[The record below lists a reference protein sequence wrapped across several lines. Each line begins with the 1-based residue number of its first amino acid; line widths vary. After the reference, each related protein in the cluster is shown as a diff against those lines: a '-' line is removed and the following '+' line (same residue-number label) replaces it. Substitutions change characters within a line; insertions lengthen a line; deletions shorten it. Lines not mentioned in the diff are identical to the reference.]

1 MRISDWS
8 SDVCSSD
15 LGQRMTL
22 ADIQRRVGVTPD
34 GIWGPNTA
42 AAVAKALDGQP
53 DASSELVALATK
65 HLNRE
70 EGRIPH
76 AYQDSLG
83 YWTIGVG
90 RLIDKRKGGRLTN
103 VEIDMLLANDIA
115 DKIAEIS
122 DWPAWQAVK
131 ADPVRAT
138 ALLSMAFQMGAA
150 GLAGLKDSLKL
161 VEQKRWGE
169 AAANMLASKWAKRT
183 PERAGRVT
191 KLNKKGAY

>member
-1 MRISDWS
+1 MIMFFFFKQKTAYEMRISDCS

-15 LGQRMTL
+15 L
-22 ADIQRRVGVTPD
+22 
-34 GIWGPNTA
+34 
-42 AAVAKALDGQP
+42 
-53 DASSELVALATK
+53 LVALATK

-150 GLAGLKDSLKL
+150 GLAGFKNSLKL
-161 VEQKRWGE
+161 VEQKRWAE
-169 AAANMLASKWAKRT
+169 AAANMMLSKWAKQT
-183 PERAGRVT
+183 PERADRKST
-191 KLNKKGAY
+191 RLNSSP

>member
-8 SDVCSSD
+8 STC
-15 LGQRMTL
+15 
-22 ADIQRRVGVTPD
+22 
-34 GIWGPNTA
+34 
-42 AAVAKALDGQP
+42 ALP
-53 DASSELVALATK
+53 IY
-65 HLNRE
+65 RE

-103 VEIDMLLANDIA
+103 VEIDMLLANDIV

-138 ALLSMAFQMGAA
+138 ALLSMRSEEHTSELQSLMRKSYAVFC
-150 GLAGLKDSLKL
+150 LKKKIVHSYCN
-161 VEQKRWGE
+161 QI
-169 AAANMLASKWAKRT
+169 SK
-183 PERAGRVT
+183 T
-191 KLNKKGAY
+191 KTS

>member
-1 MRISDWS
+1 
-8 SDVCSSD
+8 
-15 LGQRMTL
+15 MTL

-103 VEIDMLLANDIA
+103 VDIDMLLANDIA

-122 DWPAWQAVK
+122 DRSEEHTSELQS
-131 ADPVRAT
+131 RI
-138 ALLSMAFQMGAA
+138 
-150 GLAGLKDSLKL
+150 
-161 VEQKRWGE
+161 
-169 AAANMLASKWAKRT
+169 RT
-183 PERAGRVT
+183 T
-191 KLNKKGAY
+191 

>member
-1 MRISDWS
+1 
-8 SDVCSSD
+8 
-15 LGQRMTL
+15 MTL

-90 RLIDKRKGGRLTN
+90 RLIDKRRGGRLTN

-131 ADPVRAT
+131 ADPVRAI

-150 GLAGLKDSLKL
+150 GLVGFKKSLKL
-161 VEQKRWGE
+161 VEPKRWAG
-169 AAANMLASKWAKRT
+169 AGANLLLSKWAKDRKSVV
-183 PERAGRVT
+183 EGKRVSVRVNLGGRR
-191 KLNKKGAY
+191 